1 LCDEVTFDLSAIE
14 TAFPSR
20 ALPLVI
26 AVQGLQERGVGVNV
40 TLPEDHSLQ
49 RLFLNANWAH
59 LIAPHHFSSFGF
71 DGHHVPATAYAS
83 AREQQEIVNTVVELF
98 LEETHIDRRVIGALE
113 WSLNEVTDNVLTHA
127 GGTGGLIQVTRYE
140 NEAHIVVC
148 DGGRGIGDSMR
159 EVFSELTTDLSAVQ
173 RAMLPGVTSGAGQ
186 GNGLAGIE
194 NIAHLAK
201 GELTVVSGCAFGD
214 IRFNKSD
221 RWTWQPVIGGVRFP
235 GTAVT
240 LNLPLDVSVDLREAL
255 SFQGADWEIFDF
267 IDARYEAVEGEFRIV
282 MKDER
287 RGTGSRDAG
296 RALRTKTENLL
307 AADAENSVTIDFSEV
322 RMISSS
328 FADEYLGKLRLSLG
342 EADFTRRVRIVGL
355 ETSVRPVL
363 AGAVSQRL
371 RSSL

>member
-1 LCDEVTFDLSAIE
+1 
-14 TAFPSR
+14 
-20 ALPLVI
+20 
-26 AVQGLQERGVGVNV
+26 
-40 TLPEDHSLQ
+40 
-49 RLFLNANWAH
+49 
-59 LIAPHHFSSFGF
+59 
-71 DGHHVPATAYAS
+71 
-83 AREQQEIVNTVVELF
+83 
-98 LEETHIDRRVIGALE
+98 
-113 WSLNEVTDNVLTHA
+113 
-127 GGTGGLIQVTRYE
+127 
-140 NEAHIVVC
+140 
-148 DGGRGIGDSMR
+148 M
-159 EVFSELTTDLSAVQ
+159 
-173 RAMLPGVTSGAGQ
+173 
-186 GNGLAGIE
+186 
-194 NIAHLAK
+194 
-201 GELTVVSGCAFGD
+201 
-214 IRFNKSD
+214 
-221 RWTWQPVIGGVRFP
+221 
-235 GTAVT
+235 
-240 LNLPLDVSVDLREAL
+240 SVDLREAL